1 MPRSARINIAPSF
14 LCEGIGCWL
23 RQEIGQGRLPAFG
36 GWKLCRTCRENLGEG
51 LAELPELYDECGR
64 LLNGSSKRGQPRER
78 RSGQPLSGMPFN
90 AAAADVRARILAV
103 LGSWSGMVVEQRGV
117 SAPRRTADA
126 LAGFLALHTDWI
138 AAHAAAGDAT
148 EEVAQLVRLARR
160 VAYPDSVRRVQVGE
174 CVDGECAGELIALLH
189 SADPLLP
196 TEITCDV
203 DPRHTWPA
211 YRWIQLSRRL
221 KVAPPGAT
229 PVVRWLSA
237 TDISRLWRLP
247 AGSVYRLASECRWR
261 RRSQAGRTYY
271 HETDVA
277 RTFSQR
283 ELETGAP

>member
-1 MPRSARINIAPSF
+1 MPRSAHSNISASS
-14 LCEGIGCWL
+14 LCEGIGCVH
-23 RQEIGQGRLPAFG
+23 RQEIGRGRLPALA
-36 GWKLCRTCRENLGEG
+36 GWRICRSCRENLGEG
-51 LAELPELYDECGR
+51 LAMLPELYEECGR
-64 LLNGSSKRGQPRER
+64 LLNGSSKRGQARER
-78 RSGQPLSGMPFN
+78 RSGQPISGMPFN
-90 AAAADVRARILAV
+90 AAAADVRAKILAV

-148 EEVAQLVRLARR
+148 EEVAQLVRFARR
-160 VAYPDSVRRVQVGE
+160 VAYPDSVRRVPVGE
-174 CVDGECAGELIALLH
+174 CVDGECTGELIAMLH

-211 YRWIQLSRRL
+211 YRWIQLSKRL
-221 KVAPPGAT
+221 KVAPASAT
-229 PVVRWLSA
+229 PVARWLSA

-247 AGSVYRLASECRWR
+247 AGSVYRLASERRWR

-271 HETDVA
+271 HETDVE

-283 ELETGAP
+283 GLETGAP